1 VNAPLISSIYLADA
15 SPKISLLPNTR
26 TSWYFLK
33 WIPDQHYLLLT
44 KINIETIFD
53 DGILPS
59 LKWRVVF
66 QYFSVLG
73 GRKEKKRK
81 KKGKCIKNENRKKK
95 KMAKATQPTKFFTW
109 K

>member
-1 VNAPLISSIYLADA
+1 VDTRPTLLDTNQKSI
-15 SPKISLLPNTR
+15 
-26 TSWYFLK
+26 LK
-33 WIPDQHYLLLT
+33 QLFH
-44 KINIETIFD
+44 

-81 KKGKCIKNENRKKK
+81 KRKVHKK
-95 KMAKATQPTKFFTW
+95 RK
-109 K
+109 